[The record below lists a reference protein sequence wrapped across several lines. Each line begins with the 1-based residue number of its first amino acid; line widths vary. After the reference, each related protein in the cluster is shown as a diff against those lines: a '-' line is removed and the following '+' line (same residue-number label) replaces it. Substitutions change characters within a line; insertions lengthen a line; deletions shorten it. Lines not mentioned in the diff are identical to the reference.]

1 MILALSRWCWLTMAI
16 KVSRRRSNGVHYQ
29 TIGRW
34 CFICGFV
41 LNEAGKDM
49 PLRALESLLRA

>member
-1 MILALSRWCWLTMAI
+1 MAI

>member
-1 MILALSRWCWLTMAI
+1 MAI

-34 CFICGFV
+34 CLICGFA

-49 PLRALESLLRA
+49 PLQALESLLRA